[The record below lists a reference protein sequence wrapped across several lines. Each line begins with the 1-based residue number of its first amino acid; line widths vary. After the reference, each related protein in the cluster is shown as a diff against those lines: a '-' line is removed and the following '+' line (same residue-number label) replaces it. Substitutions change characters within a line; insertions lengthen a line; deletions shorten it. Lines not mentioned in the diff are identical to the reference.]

1 MKTTSVIHIE
11 KAPKALLEMLR
22 KIQAEKEARQKAVKD
37 NWNKY
42 FPKEK

>member
-1 MKTTSVIHIE
+1 MKTSTLHIE
-11 KAPKALLEMLR
+11 KPSKGLLQLVRE
-22 KIQAEKEARQKAVKD
+22 IQAEKEARQKEIKA

>member
-1 MKTTSVIHIE
+1 MKTSTLHIE
-11 KAPKALLEMLR
+11 KPSKGLLELVR
-22 KIQAEKEARQKAVKD
+22 EIQAEKEARQKEIRA

>member
-1 MKTTSVIHIE
+1 MKTSTLHIE
-11 KAPKALLEMLR
+11 KPSKGLLQLVREI
-22 KIQAEKEARQKAVKD
+22 KAEKEARQKEIKA

>member
-1 MKTTSVIHIE
+1 MKTSTLHIE
-11 KAPKALLEMLR
+11 KPSKGLLKLVRE
-22 KIQAEKEARQKAVKD
+22 IQADKEARQKEIKA